1 MGIPATIANAVQT
14 TQTWLNELCENGE
27 LADTSEAVA
36 VLRSVLHQLRDHLTL
51 KEAVDLSAQLPMIVR
66 GMYFE
71 GWQPNK
77 IPDNV
82 HTKQHFI
89 DELNSR
95 HFPNAVPTERAVR
108 DVFALLAHHCDPGE
122 IADVIEQLPQELRE
136 LWPQNARTFRKRTR
150 CDAQQLFDVSY
161 L

>member
-1 MGIPATIANAVQT
+1 MKQW
-14 TQTWLNELCENGE
+14 Q
-27 LADTSEAVA
+27 

-77 IPDNV
+77 VPDNV

-89 DELNSR
+89 DELTSR

-122 IADVIEQLPQELRE
+122 IADVIEQLPQELKE
-136 LWPQNARTFRKRTR
+136 LWPRSAQTFASELGRELINQGQVRIVAGIVTLKRAFHVILAPQPR
-150 CDAQQLFDVSY
+150 L
-161 L
+161 